1 MSDARRAQH
10 LFQAGRILHRRCGA
24 ASLLP
29 PLLFFTDPQR
39 VRDPAPIAAR
49 LPRGSGIVYRSFG
62 AADALV
68 IARALARICRRRGLI
83 LLIGADAKLARRC
96 GANGLHVPERLV
108 QKSGKPAHRLITAA
122 AHGPKALQRARRF
135 GAAAGVLSPVFAS
148 RSASATLALGPRYAA
163 ALARSAGLP
172 VYALGGIR
180 LGQIPIGPFCGLA
193 MVEGL
198 LSPADQ
204 PVRT

>member
-1 MSDARRAQH
+1 MTDARRAWH

-24 ASLLP
+24 PSPLP

-49 LPRGSGIVYRSFG
+49 LPRGSGMVFRSFG

-68 IARALARICRRRGLI
+68 IARQLARICRRRGLI
-83 LLIGADAKLARRC
+83 LLIGADARLARRC
-96 GANGLHVPERLV
+96 GVDALHLPERQVCKGLA
-108 QKSGKPAHRLITAA
+108 PARRLITAA

-148 RSASATLALGPRYAA
+148 RSASATIALGPRYAA
-163 ALARSAGLP
+163 ALARSAGMP
-172 VYALGGIR
+172 VYALGGIH

-193 MVEGL
+193 LVEGL

-204 PVRT
+204 PIRT